1 MRIIYV
7 IVLVFLGQLGH
18 AQGFLSRKQAEE
30 DAKAL
35 QTMVLKVHPASD
47 AYISK
52 DSFRNIIAGMLRFEG
67 DSISAKDW
75 EIRVRHAL
83 LPVGCGHTY
92 MVPNAKKGKKA
103 KNVHYNLPFRFYVQN
118 DRVWVIGGADS
129 LNTPVVPVGSEII
142 AVGARKIREASAFL
156 RKHQP
161 SDGFNTT
168 FQKRVLNRDLFY
180 NYLFSKYYAVDS
192 VEYITWADRA
202 GILHYQK
209 VFCLKDDEM
218 VPLNQRDTTIK
229 VLHHNRQKTQSFYFH
244 PQDSNIGVLKLRS
257 FSGRGGSKL
266 YQQAMTELNA
276 KKTPYLVIDLRDN
289 TGGSFASSA
298 NLIRYT
304 TSKKFTMNMSRR
316 LFRSWRHQPWY
327 NHIGRINSFVAFDLL
342 YWGGKKW
349 IRNGK
354 VYYRLKFK
362 PSKKHHFNGQVFVL
376 VNGMSFS
383 ASSQTAT
390 FIKENSNAVI
400 IGQET
405 GGGARAINGMQIP
418 VFRLPES
425 RLLIHIPQMHLDYRM
440 GKDEGRGVL
449 PHIETEY
456 TIDDVLEKKDLEWE
470 SVFQWIAKHPL
481 KNDK

>member
-7 IVLVFLGQLGH
+7 VALLFLGQVVQ
-18 AQGFLSRKQAEE
+18 AQAFLSRKQAED
-30 DAKAL
+30 DAKAF
-35 QTMVLKVHPASD
+35 QKMILKVHPAPD
-47 AYISK
+47 AYITK
-52 DSFRNIIAGMLRFEG
+52 DSFRQIVADMLRFEG
-67 DSISAKDW
+67 DSISTKAW
-75 EIRVRHAL
+75 EIRVRQAL

-92 MVPNAKKGKKA
+92 MVPNAKKGKKS
-103 KNVHYNLPFRFYVQN
+103 KKTRHNLPFRVFVED
-118 DRVWVIGGADS
+118 DRVWVTGGADS
-129 LNTPVVPVGSEII
+129 LNTPVIPPGSEIL
-142 AVGARKIREASAFL
+142 AVGAFKMKEVSAFL

-168 FQKRVLNRDLFY
+168 FQQRVLNRDLFY
-180 NYLFSKYYAVDS
+180 NYLFTKYYSADS
-192 VEYITWADRA
+192 VQYVTWADRA
-202 GILHYQK
+202 GVLHYQK
-209 VFCLKDDEM
+209 VTCLKDEEM
-218 VPLNQRDTTIK
+218 APLNNRDTTIK
-229 VLHHNRQKTQSFYFH
+229 VLHSNRPKTQLFYFH
-244 PQDSNIGVLKLRS
+244 PQDSNIGVLKLQS
-257 FSGRGGSKL
+257 FSGRGGTKL
-266 YQQAMTELNA
+266 FQKVMAELNT

-289 TGGSFASSA
+289 TGGSFASSV

-304 TSKKFTMNMSRR
+304 TSKKFTMNLSRR
-316 LFRSWRHQPWY
+316 MFRSWQNQPWY
-327 NHIGRINSFVAFDLL
+327 NHLGKLNTFIAFDLL

-425 RLLIHIPQMHLDYRM
+425 KLLIHIPQMHLDYRM

-449 PHIETEY
+449 PHIETRY
-456 TIDDVLEKKDLEWE
+456 TIENTLENRDLEWE
-470 SVFQWIAKHPL
+470 AVRQWITEHSL